1 MTATNQPIDLN
12 PTHLETIQC
21 ILNEHV
27 PDCEVR
33 AFGSRA
39 KWNARDYS
47 DLDLAVVGQEPQNW
61 RVLNQLETAF
71 RESDLPFKVDV
82 LDWHDIS
89 DKFREMIRSECISI
103 KNAVES
109 DWKSLKL
116 GQCVT
121 INDSTYSTKEA
132 WPFINYLDTGNITE
146 NHIESIQHLVAGE
159 DKIPSRARRK
169 VQLGDIVYSMVRPVQ
184 KHFGLIKNLPDNF
197 LVSTGFSTIRANPDI
212 AHTEF
217 IYYFLTQ
224 DHIIERLQA
233 IAENS
238 TSAYPAI
245 RPCDLEQLDISL
257 PPLQRQRDI
266 TQILSVLDNKIEL
279 NRRMNETLES
289 MAQSLFKSWFVDFDP
304 VRAKMEGCWRPD
316 ESLPGL
322 PAHLYDLFP
331 DRLVPSELGEIPQDW
346 SVNAL
351 DDVIQLLSGGTPS
364 TAVDQY
370 WNGEI
375 PWYTAKDAPSFS
387 DIFVIKTERNIT
399 QAGVQN
405 SATDILPVGTTIISA
420 RGTVGRLALLG
431 LPMAMNQTCYGI
443 RGNDDYLDFFTY
455 WVIRMTIASIQSQTY
470 GTIFDT
476 ITRQTFKFV
485 NIVCPPIELINLFE
499 KAITPI
505 MEKVLK
511 NLNESSTLANFKTIW
526 LPGLLAENI
535 PTHIPQ
541 FEKSVEIT
549 K

>member
-47 DLDLAVVGQEPQNW
+47 DLDLAVVGQQPQSW

-71 RESDLPFKVDV
+71 RESDLPFRVDV

-89 DKFREMIRSECISI
+89 DKFREMIRNECISI

-184 KHFGLIKNLPDNF
+184 KHFGLIRNLPNNF

-224 DHIIERLQA
+224 DHIIEHLQA

-245 RPCDLEQLDISL
+245 RPCDLEQLDIDL
-257 PPLQRQRDI
+257 PPLQRQHDI
-266 TQILSVLDNKIEL
+266 AQILSVLDDKIEL
-279 NRRMNETLES
+279 NRQMNETLEA
-289 MAQSLFKSWFVDFDP
+289 MAQALFKSWFIDFDP
-304 VRAKMEGCWRPD
+304 VRAKMEGRWQPG

-331 DRLVPSELGEIPQDW
+331 DHLVVSSQLDKIPENWKLISLYEAMEINPVRSLRKGAIAPYLSMANMPTEGHIPPIITQKAYISGMKFTNGDTLMARITPCLENGKVSYVDFLQSGEIGWGSTEYIVMHPRHPIPNEFAYLLARDSQFISFAVQNMHGSSGRQRVSRDTISGYKLSLPNNPQTMQKFGELIRPMF
-346 SVNAL
+346 SYISTNAREL
-351 DDVIQLLSGGTPS
+351 RTMISQRNYLLIKLLSS
-364 TAVDQY
+364 KLRFVDS
-370 WNGEI
+370 
-375 PWYTAKDAPSFS
+375 KD
-387 DIFVIKTERNIT
+387 
-399 QAGVQN
+399 Q
-405 SATDILPVGTTIISA
+405 
-420 RGTVGRLALLG
+420 
-431 LPMAMNQTCYGI
+431 
-443 RGNDDYLDFFTY
+443 
-455 WVIRMTIASIQSQTY
+455 
-470 GTIFDT
+470 
-476 ITRQTFKFV
+476 
-485 NIVCPPIELINLFE
+485 
-499 KAITPI
+499 
-505 MEKVLK
+505 
-511 NLNESSTLANFKTIW
+511 
-526 LPGLLAENI
+526 
-535 PTHIPQ
+535 
-541 FEKSVEIT
+541 
-549 K
+549 